1 MSDLL
6 ASASQALG
14 VPEPLVKR
22 SAEARAKANGVAP
35 EDVLRAWAGGGAV
48 AAPPRE
54 APPVEEAPAE
64 PTTEVEAPPP
74 EPEPAPAAPAPP
86 LPQVELTAE
95 EEAVPEEVEPAPLG
109 KRIRVAGRAGAL
121 AGVAAALVVAV
132 GTAAWTLPRATVV
145 GSEGDWTA
153 AFEAIPG
160 WLVLV
165 HGLIGAALGVVF
177 AGLTRWATGW
187 MAPGM
192 GLVSSRKVTVITG
205 FGVGLVGGALI
216 GGVLAGSGVDN
227 EGVVSVPVL
236 GGLIWSVLGW
246 AALGWAVGAA
256 VQAVGV
262 PEGVE
267 ADEEV
272 ETVRRR
278 LVTAW
283 SVPVTAIVGILLLVL
298 PLAWVFISYPEWAP
312 AWGSSWP
319 VRSSGSP
326 DWQPPDPGCGFP
338 WPTS

>member
-1 MSDLL
+1 M
-6 ASASQALG
+6 
-14 VPEPLVKR
+14 
-22 SAEARAKANGVAP
+22 
-35 EDVLRAWAGGGAV
+35 
-48 AAPPRE
+48 
-54 APPVEEAPAE
+54 
-64 PTTEVEAPPP
+64 
-74 EPEPAPAAPAPP
+74 
-86 LPQVELTAE
+86 
-95 EEAVPEEVEPAPLG
+95 PEEVEPAPLA

-165 HGLIGAALGVVF
+165 HGSIGAALGVVF
-177 AGLTRWATGW
+177 AGLTRWVTGW

-192 GLVSSRKVTVITG
+192 GLVSSRKVTVVTG

-216 GGVLAGSGVDN
+216 GGVLAGSGMDN
-227 EGVVSVPVL
+227 EGVVSIPVL

-283 SVPVTAIVGILLLVL
+283 SVPVMAIVGILLLVL

-312 AWGSSWP
+312 ALGIFVAGSILGF
-319 VRSSGSP
+319 SGLAASRP
-326 DWQPPDPGCGFP
+326 GMRISLADFLMAAAGIGTVVLIVVAVLAARGGGHHGEEPPAEEEAAVLVL
-338 WPTS
+338 